1 MAVNPV
7 TFAPSYC
14 TMIQAVSRL
23 LLMPMAPSVTPRT
36 MIFAAH
42 SARLQ
47 YSLWV

>member
-7 TFAPSYC
+7 TFAPV